1 MFRVLFDPF
10 FLSFRVKQEWGEVG
24 GGYMV
29 EDREGKNCYSPENTK
44 KKEEKKLDRPPYLN
58 NWFKSKKE
66 RTRNPFLSIYSRR
79 RNVTKRNET
88 I

>member
-1 MFRVLFDPF
+1 MSLVMFRVLFDPF

-44 KKEEKKLDRPPYLN
+44 KKR
-58 NWFKSKKE
+58 
-66 RTRNPFLSIYSRR
+66 
-79 RNVTKRNET
+79 KRNWTGPHISTTGSNRRKKGQEILSFLFT
-88 I
+88 VVVVT